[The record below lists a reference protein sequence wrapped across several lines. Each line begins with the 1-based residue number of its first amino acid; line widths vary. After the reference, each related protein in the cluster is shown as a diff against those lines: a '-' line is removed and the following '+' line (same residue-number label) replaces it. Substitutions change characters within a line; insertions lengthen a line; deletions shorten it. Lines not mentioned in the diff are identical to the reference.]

1 MILSFVIFDI
11 LSLLSSKVG
20 LVVVSFLGLDESDVR
35 VGLSFVV
42 TKGYFFPYL
51 GILLSLWGGGG
62 WGGGGDSMLLLVAGS
77 TFSRGTNVV
86 ILFGGLSV
94 ALL

>member
-1 MILSFVIFDI
+1 MIFCLS
-11 LSLLSSKVG
+11 SLLSSKVG

-62 WGGGGDSMLLLVAGS
+62 GGGSMLLLVAGS

>member
-1 MILSFVIFDI
+1 MLSLIFC
-11 LSLLSSKVG
+11 LSSLLSSKVG

-62 WGGGGDSMLLLVAGS
+62 GGGWGGGDSMLLLVAGS

>member
-1 MILSFVIFDI
+1 MLSLIFC
-11 LSLLSSKVG
+11 LSSLLSSKVG

-51 GILLSLWGGGG
+51 GILLSLWGG
-62 WGGGGDSMLLLVAGS
+62 DSMLLLVAGS

>member
-1 MILSFVIFDI
+1 MIFCLS
-11 LSLLSSKVG
+11 SLLSSKVG

-62 WGGGGDSMLLLVAGS
+62 GGGWGGGDSMLLLVAGS

-86 ILFGGLSV
+86 ILFKGLSV

>member
-1 MILSFVIFDI
+1 MLSVIFC
-11 LSLLSSKVG
+11 LSSLRSSKVG

-42 TKGYFFPYL
+42 TKGYFFTYL
-51 GILLSLWGGGG
+51 GVLLSLR
-62 WGGGGDSMLLLVAGS
+62 GDSMLLLVAGS

-86 ILFGGLSV
+86 ILLGGLSV